1 MKAAVITISHHL
13 KRHHDL
19 SFQEYKELFQ
29 VFLSRS
35 KRSKRSRSSN
45 SSTKAAS
52 IVNLS
57 KTTFGSRPA
66 EVDKGLVSDVSG
78 YPLGNQEQILNF
90 SLENRISRISFGKLG
105 YYPDL
110 LWETRNSIRILCRQL
125 TAYESRYLL
134 VLSENGN
141 QTFCIC
147 QTVNVKCYNQMYRCN
162 ENKSVKLKRL
172 QTKFQMTPQLKS
184 GIVDSK
190 LYP

>member
-66 EVDKGLVSDVSG
+66 EVEKGLVSDVSG
-78 YPLGNQEQILNF
+78 YPLGNQEQILISF
-90 SLENRISRISFGKLG
+90 WKIEFPGSSLEIQVSIRISFGKLETISG
-105 YYPDL
+105 SPLGNQKQYPDSF
-110 LWETRNSIRILCRQL
+110 WKSRNSIRI
-125 TAYESRYLL
+125 AYGKLGTVSGSPL
-134 VLSENGN
+134 GN
-141 QTFCIC
+141 QE
-147 QTVNVKCYNQMYRCN
+147 QHPD
-162 ENKSVKLKRL
+162 SVSTINCL
-172 QTKFQMTPQLKS
+172 
-184 GIVDSK
+184 
-190 LYP
+190 